1 LNPEYDEDIADE
13 LGNDFDPDALWI
25 TKQEQWADVRS
36 VIATHGFD
44 AIAQGTPYQQ
54 RIIFRVRRPAH
65 RAEPAPPG

>member
-1 LNPEYDEDIADE
+1 
-13 LGNDFDPDALWI
+13 
-25 TKQEQWADVRS
+25 

-65 RAEPAPPG
+65 RATPAPSG